1 MMEEHENEE
10 RELTSGMERSL
21 AASIAAAA
29 ALIESF
35 ARRRAR
41 RDRDAAR
48 HLTAGEGS
56 DSTTD
61 TSETVKEQVDIQ
73 ASARAALAAGR
84 EDSEFW
90 RTAPME
96 LLHEKILAE
105 HGIDPRRVGEFGTDQ
120 QWITQAPGPEILA
133 VYADADRWSQ
143 QSDAAKAV
151 RDNIAAELSSY
162 GLSIDELAQQPRG
175 AAAEQIH
182 AARAEYWA
190 QRGYDPQGTAA
201 EQADVDRDGE
211 HVEQLLTDAAAA
223 EQRSGDAAGRSAELE
238 GLGDRLSADTA
249 RPNATAAVGLDKT
262 ASRSEQITAHRGD
275 TSAGRAAA
283 VAAIDHP
290 THPRDAVTA
299 KSKAPRRPAPRTAAS
314 RDRSHGR

>member
-35 ARRRAR
+35 QRRRAR

-48 HLTAGEGS
+48 HLTAGEGG

-96 LLHEKILAE
+96 LLHEQIIAE

-133 VYADADRWSQ
+133 VYADADRWAER
-143 QSDAAKAV
+143 SDAAKAV

-182 AARAEYWA
+182 TARAEYWA
-190 QRGYDPQGTAA
+190 QRGYDPQGTEA
-201 EQADVDRDGE
+201 EQADADRDGQ

-223 EQRSGDAAGRSAELE
+223 EQRSGDFAGRSAELE
-238 GLGDRLSADTA
+238 GLGDRLSADAA
-249 RPNATAAVGLDKT
+249 RPATAAVGLDKT
-262 ASRSEQITAHRGD
+262 ATRSEQVAAQRGD

-283 VAAIDHP
+283 TAAIDHP

-299 KSKAPRRPAPRTAAS
+299 KSKAPRRPAPRKAAAK
-314 RDRSHGR
+314 DRSHGR

>member
-35 ARRRAR
+35 QRRRAR

-48 HLTAGEGS
+48 NLTAGQGS

-96 LLHEKILAE
+96 LLHEKIIAE

-133 VYADADRWSQ
+133 VYADADRWAQ

-151 RDNIAAELSSY
+151 RDNIAAELSNY
-162 GLSIDELAQQPRG
+162 GLNVDELAQQPRG

-182 AARAEYWA
+182 AARTEYWA

-201 EQADVDRDGE
+201 EQADTDRDGE

-223 EQRSGDAAGRSAELE
+223 EQRSGDFAGRSTELE

-262 ASRSEQITAHRGD
+262 ASRSEQISAHRGNTD
-275 TSAGRAAA
+275 AGRAAA